1 MINPDYS
8 YRYPWTNLKNMI
20 SLTFTCPNE
29 SGAIYLRSKF
39 ATTKTLNHFFC
50 RPIFSAYVSR
60 HISFSLLANLERK
73 KGKTVE
79 NNEVFMHGKRGRF
92 EFNVL
97 KGLYPRLT
105 YSSSLSFRI
114 SSWSKEKL
122 TERYIFLNFVQN
134 KQRNEQSEYFR
145 WKIAVQNS
153 KYNNFAPASQDG

>member
-1 MINPDYS
+1 MINPVYS

-20 SLTFTCPNE
+20 SPTFTCPNE

-97 KGLYPRLT
+97 KGPL
-105 YSSSLSFRI
+105 SSAHLQQFLEFQDLIMKQR
-114 SSWSKEKL
+114 KEK
-122 TERYIFLNFVQN
+122 N
-134 KQRNEQSEYFR
+134 
-145 WKIAVQNS
+145 
-153 KYNNFAPASQDG
+153 